1 MQQRPT
7 AKKCTKATCT
17 CKKSPVV
24 LLLIQTYFFFAVLVA
39 VGRCLVFVEPTSA
52 FRLNKISH
60 LESLSSVD
68 SDGPEWNFIPGFVPN
83 MQQNFQDEVENY
95 DPTTGG
101 GGGAE
106 DEDVVISYAG
116 EPLASQPFIQEYN
129 RKRSI
134 EEELRQ
140 KLQQSGEEVRTMP

>member
-1 MQQRPT
+1 MHVQ
-7 AKKCTKATCT
+7 KKPGCSAINPNLFLF
-17 CKKSPVV
+17 S
-24 LLLIQTYFFFAVLVA
+24 AVVA

-68 SDGPEWNFIPGFVPN
+68 SDGSEQNFIPGFVPN

-95 DPTTGG
+95 DPTTPG

-116 EPLASQPFIQEYN
+116 EPLASQQFIQEYN